1 MKKITII
8 SALVAASLLLGAC
21 DKTKAADNGQGERYA
36 APFGLTWGMTEE
48 ALVPRLGSQSETDN
62 SEYVCPLTKVT
73 SKTFSGGLNE
83 AGEYEFRFL
92 PQYGQPD
99 FSGLVGIGYFYSTDD
114 EAAYQTQLKELQ
126 HNLEAEYGKPSILES
141 KKADEEHFIYK
152 SEENEISLFVMMRN
166 ARFYISLDYSY
177 FPKEH
182 QVSLKNNIQKI
193 KETCIKQRG
202 E

>member
-1 MKKITII
+1 MKKITVI

-21 DKTKAADNGQGERYA
+21 DKTEAGNAGLNERYA
-36 APFGLTWGMTEE
+36 APFGLTWGMTED
-48 ALVPRLGSQSETDN
+48 ALASRLGGQSETDN
-62 SEYVCPLTKVT
+62 SEYTCPLTKVT
-73 SKTFSGGLNE
+73 SRTFSGGLDE

-92 PQYGQPD
+92 PKYGQPD
-99 FSGLVGIGYFYSTDD
+99 FSGLVGIGYFYSADD
-114 EAAYQTQLKELQ
+114 ETAYQTLLKKLQ

-152 SEENEISLFVMMRN
+152 SAENEISLFVLTRN

-193 KETCIKQRG
+193 KEVCIKEREQ
-202 E
+202 